1 MKKVAKKKLTS
12 FKKIRKKKS
21 CKEWYELITKIL
33 WKKKMKKGEYGRY
46 RQINMSKEDEQK
58 LKEYGKKTIV
68 MQKIT
73 LFFVIRV

>member
-46 RQINMSKEDEQK
+46 R
-58 LKEYGKKTIV
+58 
-68 MQKIT
+68 
-73 LFFVIRV
+73 